1 MRKDFIKSIFLKN
14 KILLF
19 FYCLIE
25 LIFVSSEVAIAYV
38 LQKVIDLIN
47 NYSVNNLLIVIILA
61 ISSIFIFFISS
72 YITSLLK
79 AKIIQKF
86 KDNLYDDI
94 YNKTINSSFD
104 SLNSNNNSFY
114 ISLVVNDVSSLVEN
128 YLKSIL
134 SFLGAV
140 FLFILSIVYLIY
152 ISAIIAILIF
162 LTSVVISLFPLLC
175 SKRLQQ
181 KKQKHISSQEIFT
194 DKITDFFQF
203 ISLIKI
209 YKIYDYEKKNL
220 MKKTTNMNTCE
231 AKFKISSELIKI
243 ITIALSYLAQITVFI
258 VGAILAVNNM
268 IKISSLVAS
277 IQVSGYVVSTITTI
291 IVSFEMIIASKP
303 VRERI
308 NCFFKDEDRTK
319 SNCIIDNYDIK
330 ISNLYFKYENKI
342 IFNNFTINISYG
354 KKVLVLG
361 ESGCGKT
368 TLLKI
373 LLGINTKFDGSIKYG
388 NIDIRDINDSLYDF
402 CLLVP
407 QENMIFHDTIKNNI
421 LLGASIDLN
430 ELNKIIE
437 FTELSDLVKNC
448 ENGIDTMIKD
458 NGKNISGGER
468 QKIGLAR
475 ALIRKPKI
483 LFLDESFSAIDK
495 DSTITI
501 KDKLFDLPI
510 TIIEVSHHNYEL
522 SKYDFIIDLNKI
534 D

>member
-152 ISAIIAILIF
+152 ISPIIAILIF

-308 NCFFKDEDRTK
+308 NCFF
-319 SNCIIDNYDIK
+319 
-330 ISNLYFKYENKI
+330 
-342 IFNNFTINISYG
+342 
-354 KKVLVLG
+354 
-361 ESGCGKT
+361 
-368 TLLKI
+368 
-373 LLGINTKFDGSIKYG
+373 
-388 NIDIRDINDSLYDF
+388 
-402 CLLVP
+402 
-407 QENMIFHDTIKNNI
+407 
-421 LLGASIDLN
+421 
-430 ELNKIIE
+430 
-437 FTELSDLVKNC
+437 
-448 ENGIDTMIKD
+448 
-458 NGKNISGGER
+458 
-468 QKIGLAR
+468 
-475 ALIRKPKI
+475 
-483 LFLDESFSAIDK
+483 
-495 DSTITI
+495 
-501 KDKLFDLPI
+501 
-510 TIIEVSHHNYEL
+510 
-522 SKYDFIIDLNKI
+522 
-534 D
+534 

>member
-1 MRKDFIKSIFLKN
+1 MRKDFIKSIFFKN

-25 LIFVSSEVAIAYV
+25 LILVSSEVAIAYV

-72 YITSLLK
+72 YITSLLE

-104 SLNSNNNSFY
+104 SLNSYNNSFY

-140 FLFILSIVYLIY
+140 FLFVLSIVYLIY
-152 ISAIIAILIF
+152 ISPIIAILIF

-209 YKIYDYEKKNL
+209 YKINDYEKKNL
-220 MKKTTNMNTCE
+220 MKKTIDMNTCE
-231 AKFKISSELIKI
+231 AKFKISSELIKT
-243 ITIALSYLAQITVFI
+243 ITIVLSYIAQITVFI
-258 VGAILAVNNM
+258 VGAILTVNNM

-291 IVSFEMIIASKP
+291 IISFEMIIASKP

-308 NCFFKDEDRTK
+308 NCFFKYENRTN

-330 ISNLYFKYENKI
+330 IDNLYFKYENKI
-342 IFNNFTINISYG
+342 IFNNFSINISFG
-354 KKVLVLG
+354 KKVLILG

-388 NIDIRDINDSLYDF
+388 DIDIRDINDSLYDF

-437 FTELSDLVKNC
+437 FTELSDLVKNS
-448 ENGIDTMIKD
+448 ENGIDTMIRD

-495 DSTITI
+495 DSTIAI
-501 KDKLFDLPI
+501 KEKLFDLPI
-510 TIIEVSHHNYEL
+510 TIIEVSHHNYDL
-522 SKYDFIIDLNKI
+522 SKYDFIIDLNKN
-534 D
+534 